1 METFCI
7 KNKKWL
13 TKKEELYNNN
23 NVKIRFKEYLNM
35 KRDIVR
41 LQNIKI
47 RNLKNVGNGYVKFSS
62 HNDKA
67 DILGIY
73 GQNGSGKTTLVYAI
87 SVLKSLLMG
96 KCLSRDFVNYI
107 KSGEQF
113 AGGKFEFSVIN
124 FLGNDYKIFYEFE
137 IKRNEVDIEEHIDDE
152 DENNYFATLV
162 AEKLSLS
169 KFENNKWTK
178 TTPILYHTA
187 NSNEILPKNRFDMLT
202 NKKQDQID
210 DIRVLK
216 LLTAKEGRSFLFSRE
231 IRKII
236 DNSVWDDEYKLIFR
250 VLNDYAI
257 YNLHVFKSED
267 TGMINANIALPLS
280 LVLKEKNKIAILKGC
295 LNLDGIS
302 PIPKKYFGDIKAKM
316 NSISLVLKEIIPG
329 LTISLMEVETTI
341 DNKGEEIVKSLV
353 IARRDNVEIPLQYES
368 DGVKK
373 LVSILYCLILVFNDS
388 STTLVVDEFD
398 SGIFEYLLGEILRV
412 VEESGKGQ
420 LIFTSHNLRALEVLN
435 YKNIMFTTTNEANR
449 YIRFKNVKTNN
460 NFRDVYFHDIV
471 LGGQNECIYECT
483 NPYMIAR
490 AFRLAGDEDGE

>member
-1 METFCI
+1 MI
-7 KNKKWL
+7 D
-13 TKKEELYNNN
+13 
-23 NVKIRFKEYLNM
+23 VRRMQFKEYLSM
-35 KRDIVR
+35 KRAIVR
-41 LQNIKI
+41 LQNIEI
-47 RNLKNVGNGYVKFSS
+47 RNLKNVGNGYVKFTS

-96 KCLSRDFVNYI
+96 RGLSRDINNYI

-113 AGGKFEFSVIN
+113 AGGTFEFFVNNGAI
-124 FLGNDYKIFYEFE
+124 NDYKIIYEFE
-137 IKRNEVDIEEHIDDE
+137 LKRNKIDLEEHIDDE
-152 DENNYFATLV
+152 QENNNSATLV
-162 AEKLSLS
+162 TEKLSFS

-178 TTPILYHTA
+178 ITPVLYYTGD
-187 NSNEILPKNRFDMLT
+187 NNEILPKNRYNLLT
-202 NKKQDQID
+202 NGKQDQID

-216 LLTAKEGRSFLFSRE
+216 LLTAREGRSFLFSRE

-236 DNSVWDDEYKLIFR
+236 YSSVWDDEYKFLFR
-250 VLNDYAI
+250 VLNEYAI
-257 YNLHVFKSED
+257 YNLHVFNSED
-267 TGMINANIALPLS
+267 TGMINANIALPFS
-280 LVLKEKNKIAILKGC
+280 LVLKEKDKIALLKGC
-295 LNLDGIS
+295 LNLDSIS
-302 PIPKKYFGDIKAKM
+302 PIPKKYFGDIKTKM
-316 NSISLVLKEIIPG
+316 DSISLVLKEIIPG
-329 LTISLMEVETTI
+329 LTISLKEVETTI
-341 DNKGEEIVKSLV
+341 DKKGEEIVKAL
-353 IARRDNVEIPLQYES
+353 IFAKRNNIEIPLQYES

-412 VEESGKGQ
+412 VEENGKGQ

-435 YKNIMFTTTNEANR
+435 YKNIMFTTTNEYNR
-449 YIRFKNVKTNN
+449 YIRFKNVKANN

-471 LGGQNECIYECT
+471 LGGQNECIYEGT